1 MSTRGTYT
9 VAKKTKQTSRNVGD
23 LPSMRIQT
31 KLAGIF
37 GI

>member
-1 MSTRGTYT
+1 MSIRNTNT
-9 VAKKTKQTSRNVGD
+9 VAKKIQENVGD